1 MTYPVKFGYTRIMTT
16 YNTFSAL
23 LFDLDGTL
31 VDTSRDIAFA
41 LNAALASA
49 GVAPVSDNDCMRYV
63 GRGLR
68 NALACALCDAGETVG
83 DHDMD
88 ALLKIL
94 QKTYEEHPFD
104 RARVYPGIDR
114 ILEKSIAGGY
124 KLGVLSNKDDSLV
137 KRIVGELFGQ
147 IPFIM
152 IQGAA
157 EPIPLKPDP
166 TSARMFAR
174 SAGCAAGSVLLVGD
188 TEVDYQ
194 TALAAGMRT
203 AVVTWGFRS
212 RSNLESAGCA
222 PLYDTVEELETEV
235 FPWQ

>member
-1 MTYPVKFGYTRIMTT
+1 MTT
-16 YNTFSAL
+16 YNTFSAV

-31 VDTSRDIAFA
+31 VDTSRDISFA
-41 LNAALASA
+41 LNAALSSA

-68 NALACALCDAGETVG
+68 NALACAMRDAGETVG

-88 ALLKIL
+88 VLLGIL

-114 ILEKSIAGGY
+114 ILEKSVAGGY

-137 KRIVGELFGQ
+137 KRIVGELFGHV
-147 IPFIM
+147 PFVM
-152 IQGAA
+152 VQGATGH
-157 EPIPLKPDP
+157 IPLKPDP

-174 SAGCAAGSVLLVGD
+174 SAGCAAGSVLMVGD
-188 TEVDYQ
+188 TEVDYL

-222 PLYDTVEELETEV
+222 PLFDTVEELETEV

>member
-1 MTYPVKFGYTRIMTT
+1 MTT
-16 YNTFSAL
+16 HNTFSTL

-41 LNAALASA
+41 LNAALADA
-49 GVAPVSDNDCMRYV
+49 GVSPISDNDCMRYV

-68 NALACALCDAGETVG
+68 NALGCALRDAGRTIDE
-83 DHDMD
+83 HDMD
-88 ALLKIL
+88 TLLGIL

-114 ILEKSIAGGY
+114 ILEKSVAGGY
-124 KLGVLSNKDDSLV
+124 KLGVLSNKDDLLV

-152 IQGAA
+152 VQGATGH
-157 EPIPLKPDP
+157 IPLKPDP
-166 TSARMFAR
+166 TSAHMFAR
-174 SAGCAAGSVLLVGD
+174 FAGCPAGSVLLVGD

-194 TALAAGMRT
+194 TALAAGMQI

-212 RSNLESAGCA
+212 RAVLESAGCE
-222 PLYDTVEELETEV
+222 PLFDTVEELETEV

>member
-1 MTYPVKFGYTRIMTT
+1 MITQSTCST
-16 YNTFSAL
+16 L

-41 LNAALASA
+41 LNAALAAA
-49 GVAPVSDNDCMRYV
+49 GVSPISDNDCMRYV

-68 NALACALCDAGETVG
+68 NALGCALRDAGQTIG

-88 ALLKIL
+88 TLLGIL

-104 RARVYPGIDR
+104 RARVYPGIER
-114 ILEKSIAGGY
+114 ILEKSVAGGY
-124 KLGVLSNKDDSLV
+124 KLGVLSNKDDLLV

-147 IPFIM
+147 VPVIRV
-152 IQGAA
+152 QGATGQ
-157 EPIPLKPDP
+157 IPLKPDP
-166 TSARMFAR
+166 TSAHMFAR
-174 SAGCAAGSVLLVGD
+174 FAGCPADSVLFVGD

-194 TALAAGMRT
+194 TALAAGMRI

-212 RSNLESAGCA
+212 RAALESAGCE
-222 PLYDTVEELETEV
+222 PLFDSVEELETEV

>member
-1 MTYPVKFGYTRIMTT
+1 MTT
-16 YNTFSAL
+16 HNTFSTI

-41 LNAALASA
+41 LNTALADA
-49 GVAPVSDNDCMRYV
+49 GVSPISDNDCMRYV

-68 NALACALCDAGETVG
+68 NALVCASRDAGRSIG

-88 ALLKIL
+88 ALLGIL

-114 ILEKSIAGGY
+114 ILEKSVAGGY

-137 KRIVGELFGQ
+137 KRIVAELFGHV
-147 IPFIM
+147 PFIM
-152 IQGAA
+152 VQGATGH
-157 EPIPLKPDP
+157 IPLKPDP

-174 SAGCAAGSVLLVGD
+174 SAGCAADSVLMVGD
-188 TEVDYQ
+188 TEVDYL

-222 PLYDTVEELETEV
+222 PLFDTVEELETEV